1 MIAMGGELRA
11 ALERAEAEH
20 AGEGEGWFHMFLATL
35 GGAAAVVLSFAP
47 WNFFPLAFL
56 ALIPVLSVTRH
67 VSDAKVFRRA
77 WLFGILTNIGGFP
90 WVVGLVVK
98 FGGMPPVI
106 GVFLLLLLAMHQG
119 LVPAIAFWL
128 ARKVERGFGWRH
140 GYALAATYVF
150 AEFLVPI
157 IFPWRLGHSQVYHL
171 AFLQLA
177 ELGGVHLM
185 TFVVVL
191 VNVALFDWIRR
202 IRAARVHG
210 SHPTPAIVYLTIAL
224 FLAVEIFG
232 VLRIRSVERA
242 QKDLPTLRVGLV
254 EGDIEIEDKWNPN
267 LYAKNLYTYQ
277 KLSAEAVE
285 QGAELV
291 VWPESAYNQS
301 IYHFQTSE
309 GGPIERSRVIPHDV
323 HRMLTSQEPL
333 GNTASADARKVIP
346 PAIRNA
352 AQRGFEA
359 PLLTGTTIFR
369 ETTEEERKSLPPRRT
384 GEQRTHLEFNSSILL
399 DQEGR
404 VQGMA
409 HKYTLMP
416 ISERIP
422 GADFVW
428 QTFGINL
435 YQIVPESGLFGRGD
449 GPTVLEHQ
457 QKQEGAHDHRTVRI
471 GILNCYEDLMPGF
484 VRKMG
489 KQTPDFLLNQSNDA
503 WFGRYIEPDQHMALA
518 VPRAVEA
525 RTWLVRSTNTGVSSF
540 IDASGRVR
548 DRTSVVDAEILVRD
562 VPLKPSA
569 MTPYR
574 VLGEWVVALAAIL
587 VGAGLLRRFRQRRL
601 MSAAS

>member
-1 MIAMGGELRA
+1 MGGELRA
-11 ALERAEAEH
+11 ALARAEAEH
-20 AGEGEGWFHMFLATL
+20 AGEPEGGFHMLLAAF
-35 GGAAAVVLSFAP
+35 GGAAAVVLSVAP
-47 WNFFPLAFL
+47 WNFFPLAFI
-56 ALIPVLSVTRH
+56 ALIPLLSVTRH
-67 VSDAKVFRRA
+67 ASDRSTFRRA

-98 FGGMPPVI
+98 FGGMPPFV
-106 GVFLLLLLAMHQG
+106 GVLLLLLLAMHQG

-140 GYALAATYVF
+140 GYALAATYVL

-202 IRAARVHG
+202 IRAARKHG
-210 SHPTPAIVYLTIAL
+210 TAPTPTIVYATIAL
-224 FLAVEIFG
+224 LVLVEMYG
-232 VLRIRSVERA
+232 VLRIRSVEAA
-242 QKDLPTLRVGLV
+242 QTSLPTLRVGLV
-254 EGDIEIEDKWNPN
+254 EGDIEIEDKWNPR
-267 LYAKNLYTYQ
+267 LYEKNLFTYQ

-285 QGAELV
+285 KGAELI
-291 VWPESAYNQS
+291 VWPESAYTQS
-301 IYHFQTSE
+301 VYYFQTE
-309 GGPIERSRVIPHDV
+309 EDGPVERNYVLPYDLFRL
-323 HRMLTSQEPL
+323 LTSPEPL
-333 GNTASADARKVIP
+333 ANTAQADARKVMP
-346 PAIRNA
+346 PPHRNA

-359 PLLTGTTIFR
+359 PLLTGTTILR
-369 ETTEEERKSLPPRRT
+369 ETTEEEKQSLPPRRD
-384 GEQRTHLEFNSSILL
+384 GRPRAHLEFNSSILL
-399 DQEGR
+399 AKDGTLE
-404 VQGMA
+404 GMA

-422 GADFVW
+422 GADWVW
-428 QTFGINL
+428 QTFGVNL

-457 QKQEGAHDHRTVRI
+457 QERPNDEDARSIRI
-471 GILNCYEDLMPGF
+471 GMLNCYEDLMPGF

-489 KQTPDFLLNQSNDA
+489 KQEPQLLLNQSNDA

-548 DRTSVVDAEILVRD
+548 DRTSVVDAEVLVRD
-562 VPLKPSA
+562 VPLKTSS

-574 VLGEWVVALAAIL
+574 MLGEWVVALAAL
-587 VGAGLLRRFRQRRL
+587 LCATGLMRRWRQRRL
-601 MSAAS
+601 DPV

>member
-1 MIAMGGELRA
+1 MGGELRA
-11 ALERAEAEH
+11 ALARAEAEH
-20 AGEGEGWFHMFLATL
+20 AGEPEGWFHMLLATL

-47 WNFFPLAFL
+47 WNFFPLAFI

-67 VSDAKVFRRA
+67 VSDRSTFRRA

-98 FGGMPPVI
+98 FGGMPSFV
-106 GVFLLLLLAMHQG
+106 GVLLLLVLAMHQG

-140 GYALAATYVF
+140 GYALAATYVL

-171 AFLQLA
+171 SFLQLA

-202 IRAARVHG
+202 IRSARKHG
-210 SHPTPAIVYLTIAL
+210 SHPTPAIVYITIAL
-224 FLAVEIFG
+224 FFIVEVYG
-232 VLRIRSVERA
+232 VLRVRSVESQQA
-242 QKDLPTLRVGLV
+242 SLPTLRMGLV
-254 EGDIEIEDKWNPN
+254 EGDIEIEDKWNPR
-267 LYAKNLYTYQ
+267 LYDKNLYTYQ

-285 QGAELV
+285 QGAELI
-291 VWPESAYNQS
+291 VWPESAYTQS
-301 IYHFQTSE
+301 IYFYQTE
-309 GGPIERSRVIPHDV
+309 EDGPVERSRVLPHDLF
-323 HRMLTSQEPL
+323 RLLTSPEPL
-333 GNTASADARKVIP
+333 ANTAQADARNIIP
-346 PAIRNA
+346 PPHRNA

-359 PLLTGTTIFR
+359 PLLTGATILR
-369 ETTEEERKSLPPRRT
+369 ETTDEEKQSLPPRRD
-384 GEQRTHLEFNSSILL
+384 GQPRTHLEFNSSILL
-399 DQEGR
+399 AKDGTLE
-404 VQGMA
+404 GMA
-409 HKYTLMP
+409 HKYSLMP
-416 ISERIP
+416 ISERLP
-422 GADFVW
+422 GADWVW
-428 QTFGINL
+428 QTFRINL

-457 QKQEGAHDHRTVRI
+457 QERPNDEDPRSVRI
-471 GILNCYEDLMPGF
+471 GMLNCYEDLMPGF

-489 KQTPDFLLNQSNDA
+489 KQEPQLLLNQSNDA

-548 DRTSVVDAEILVRD
+548 DRTSVVDAEVLVRD
-562 VPLKPSA
+562 VPLKTSS
-569 MTPYR
+569 MTLYR
-574 VLGEWVVALAAIL
+574 ALGEWVVVLAAL
-587 VGAGLLRRFRQRRL
+587 LSLSGLMRRWRQRRL
-601 MSAAS
+601 DPA

>member
-1 MIAMGGELRA
+1 MGGELRA
-11 ALERAEAEH
+11 ALERAETEH
-20 AGEGEGWFHMFLATL
+20 AGEGEGWFHMLLATF

-47 WNFFPLAFL
+47 WNFFPLAFI

-67 VSDAKVFRRA
+67 VSDAKTFRRA

-98 FGGMPPVI
+98 FGGMPPI
-106 GVFLLLLLAMHQG
+106 LGMFLLLLLAMHQG

-140 GYALAATYVF
+140 GYSLAATYVL

-171 AFLQLA
+171 SFLQLA

-202 IRAARVHG
+202 IRAARQFG
-210 SHPTPAIVYLTIAL
+210 TRPTPAIVYLTITL
-224 FLAVEIFG
+224 FILVEAYG
-232 VLRIRSVERA
+232 VLRIRSVEAA
-242 QKDLPTLRVGLV
+242 QSDLPRLRIGLV

-267 LYAKNLYTYQ
+267 LYDKNLYTYQ
-277 KLSAEAVE
+277 KLSAEAVQ

-291 VWPESAYNQS
+291 VWPESAYTQS
-301 IYHFQTSE
+301 VYHFKTRE
-309 GGPIERSRVIPHDV
+309 DGPIERSRVIPHDV
-323 HRMLTSQEPL
+323 HRLLTSIEPL
-333 GNTASADARKVIP
+333 GNTPQADARKVLP

-369 ETTEEERKSLPPRRT
+369 ETTEEEKTTLPPRRN
-384 GEQRTHLEFNSSILL
+384 GQQRAHLEFNSSILL
-399 DQEGR
+399 DKDGR

-409 HKYTLMP
+409 HKYSLMP

-422 GADFVW
+422 GADWMW

-435 YQIVPESGLFGRGD
+435 YQIIPESGLFGRGE
-449 GPTVLEHQ
+449 GPTVLEHT
-457 QKQEGAHDHRTVRI
+457 QERPNEPDDRIVRI
-471 GILNCYEDLMPGF
+471 GMLNCYEDLMPGF

-489 KQTPDFLLNQSNDA
+489 KQRPELLLNQSNDA
-503 WFGRYIEPDQHMALA
+503 WFGRHIEPDQHMALA

-574 VLGEWVVALAAIL
+574 LFGEWVVALAALL
-587 VGAGLLRRFRQRRL
+587 VGAGLVRRFRQRRL
-601 MSAAS
+601 ETAG